1 MDEDVR
7 QGVPVRGRWCTRLYL
22 CPQAEMMQKVK
33 GAKSKAAHSAAA
45 IGVAAAHSA
54 AHGASKVAHA
64 TEAVGH
70 KVVDSVEK
78 GAHLAVDN
86 VEKGAHLV
94 ADGVEKGAHLAVDGV
109 EFGGHL
115 AVQGA
120 GVTIHALANPSETA
134 HKAAE
139 AGGAV
144 VDAFEHKVVNAARFI
159 SDSEYREK
167 EVLPH
172 VKESLHAASIGI
184 QQELHESDE
193 MVHLL
198 WRWGEGDKTLTE
210 AEKQQCVDQM
220 VDLAKVVPVLGIFM
234 LPGGAVLLPLA
245 AQLLP
250 FDLFPSAFSS
260 EAAAEPEPEPEPEPA
275 VASLGQPPEGTGAK
289 PGRCEDGAELR
300 RGSTLVGTTTA
311 GNMGDDEDMPE
322 D

>member
-1 MDEDVR
+1 V
-7 QGVPVRGRWCTRLYL
+7 YFA
-22 CPQAEMMQKVK
+22 AEMMQKIK
-33 GAKSKAAHSAAA
+33 GAKSKAAHSATV
-45 IGVAAAHSA
+45 IGAAAAHGA
-54 AHGASKVAHA
+54 AHGASKVGGTVVHA

-70 KVVDSVEK
+70 KVMDGVEKGAHLAVDSVEK
-78 GAHLAVDN
+78 GAHLAVDS
-86 VEKGAHLV
+86 
-94 ADGVEKGAHLAVDGV
+94 VEKGAHLAVDGV

-120 GVTIHALANPSETA
+120 GVTIHALSNPSETA

-139 AGGAV
+139 AGGVV
-144 VDAFEHKVVNAARFI
+144 VDAIEHKVVNTTRFI
-159 SDSEYREK
+159 GDSEYREK
-167 EVLPH
+167 EVLPYI
-172 VKESLHAASIGI
+172 KESLHAASVGI

-220 VDLAKVVPVLGIFM
+220 ADLAKVVPVLGIFL

-260 EAAAEPEPEPEPEPA
+260 PEPEPEPEPELEPEPA
-275 VASLGQPPEGTGAK
+275 VATLGPTPEGTGPK
-289 PGRCEDGAELR
+289 PGRREDDAELR